1 MLFKKFSVFDSKANA
16 YLPDFEQT
24 TTALAIRA
32 FATAANKEDH
42 DFHTYAADY
51 TLFET
56 GTRDD
61 ATGLY
66 TNLEA
71 NLNLGT
77 ALSHIDQMPAVRQ
90 AIHEVQSNYDRKESK

>member
-1 MLFKKFSVFDSKANA
+1 MVYKKFSVYDSKAAA

-32 FATAANKEDH
+32 FSDAANSEEH
-42 DFHTYAADY
+42 NFSRYAADF

-56 GTRDD
+56 GSRDD

-66 TNLEA
+66 TNLKA
-71 NLNLGT
+71 HINLGT
-77 ALSHIDQMPAVRQ
+77 ALSHILPATELTTLPLQ
-90 AIHEVQSNYDRKESK
+90 LTKEA